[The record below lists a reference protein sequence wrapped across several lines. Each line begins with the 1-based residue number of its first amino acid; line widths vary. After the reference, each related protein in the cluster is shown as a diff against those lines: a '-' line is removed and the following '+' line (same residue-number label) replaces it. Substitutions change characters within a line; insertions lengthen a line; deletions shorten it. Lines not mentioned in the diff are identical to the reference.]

1 MYLNL
6 FQKIPT
12 DVWIVICLLTSWF
25 QTSAFPV
32 QSQLILK
39 SDPTLLSI
47 EMRWGGFNVFL
58 DQFLGEEQENNV
70 FTRQHSTPS
79 ALRPE
84 LIIVLNCF
92 QPKYSGRALPPIVLV
107 QKCGLG
113 ATLLQRILAPGGRFG
128 LATLTLPPRYW
139 TASLLPL
146 VVNKSWFKYTEG
158 AGALG
163 LFGLW

>member
-1 MYLNL
+1 M
-6 FQKIPT
+6 K
-12 DVWIVICLLTSWF
+12 
-25 QTSAFPV
+25 
-32 QSQLILK
+32 
-39 SDPTLLSI
+39 
-47 EMRWGGFNVFL
+47 
-58 DQFLGEEQENNV
+58 EEQENNV

-128 LATLTLPPRYW
+128 LASFDFAAMLLDCEPAKHLLLTR
-139 TASLLPL
+139 AGSNIQRGHL
-146 VVNKSWFKYTEG
+146 VCLVSGKTKWPKNDR
-158 AGALG
+158 
-163 LFGLW
+163 